1 MLAVACSVALSSCA
15 STNESATMDLQ
26 TAKGIAMAMEDETAL
41 LVPPEDVADQT
52 HMKSSFLLGCTDET
66 YQWSGRTILT
76 FSGEVDTQGIVDRIA
91 AAWKVKEGVTVE
103 EDDTTGD
110 DAQVD
115 MRVATGGFYNAAIW
129 NSGTQL
135 YITSFSPCFELEGGT
150 KPGMK
155 Y

>member
-1 MLAVACSVALSSCA
+1 
-15 STNESATMDLQ
+15 MDLQ

-52 HMKSSFLLGCTDET
+52 QMKSSFLLGCTDET

-129 NSGTQL
+129 NSGT
-135 YITSFSPCFELEGGT
+135 
-150 KPGMK
+150 
-155 Y
+155 